1 MSALA
6 YRSWDIFLNQRV
18 AALKPLCHGHFEVD
32 LVAFMMTEQT
42 LEFLEQYFE
51 LHSPH
56 PVKVNTPTPLAGI
69 IRQWRGTLP
78 KLRIYG
84 TFAPCQAAEPQIEA
98 ITAYLTALAVCVD
111 HPLTAHTI
119 RFEDDQEGLVLQAIR
134 RPFGRGVAFEL
145 EERDLANGK
154 IQADFAAL
162 AHTASQP
169 GPLMVAIRH
178 YLCGMGLLAM
188 EDTLPGLIDA
198 AYMQFYQGIEALTG
212 TYVLEDA
219 KKAIAALGLP
229 NSATLQ
235 VICHQVFSVRH
246 KYFGHGNETDF
257 HEIADQGMAEATR
270 VARQVLVARWLC
282 KTLLDAQS
290 PSKVSLVREM
300 RIYGPEGS
308 SEFRGQIA
316 DLEGTFWVNFGQS
329 TGKANCKIYD
339 ATAVSAPPYTFPVA
353 PLP

>member
-6 YRSWDIFLNQRV
+6 YRSWDMFLNQRI
-18 AALKPLCHGHFEVD
+18 AALKPLCHGYFEVD

-42 LEFLEQYFE
+42 LEFLEQQFE
-51 LHSPH
+51 LRLPH
-56 PVKVNTPTPLAGI
+56 PDKVNVPAPLMGI
-69 IRQWRGTLP
+69 VRQWRGTHP

-84 TFAPCQAAEPQIEA
+84 TFSPGQPAEPQIDA

-111 HPLTAHTI
+111 HPLTAQTI

-145 EERDLANGK
+145 EERGRANGK
-154 IQADFAAL
+154 IQADFPSL

-188 EDTLPGLIDA
+188 EDALPGLIDA
-198 AYMQFYQGIEALTG
+198 AYMQFYQGIEALAG

-229 NSATLQ
+229 DSATLQ
-235 VICHQVFSVRH
+235 AICHQVFLVRH

-290 PSKVSLVREM
+290 PSKASLVREM

-339 ATAVSAPPYTFPVA
+339 ATGAPAPAYTFPAA
-353 PLP
+353 PPP